1 MDVWWAPC
9 WDCQH
14 VWLAAW
20 QGCTGLLVAIV
31 HLSAGY
37 EKMVECMLSPGPS
50 WTLVPGLALLL
61 LTIITCGQSKEE
73 THIQEVMC
81 QIAEDL
87 REKLCLIWLKCYSI
101 LIDFMEVAV
110 VGVIGAAM
118 ILEILRI
125 LYPSHNHKEILNLSD
140 IKDSSMLVP

>member
-1 MDVWWAPC
+1 
-9 WDCQH
+9 
-14 VWLAAW
+14 
-20 QGCTGLLVAIV
+20 
-31 HLSAGY
+31 
-37 EKMVECMLSPGPS
+37 MLGRR
-50 WTLVPGLALLL
+50 WVFYRAFLLL
-61 LTIITCGQSKEE
+61 Q
-73 THIQEVMC
+73 VMC